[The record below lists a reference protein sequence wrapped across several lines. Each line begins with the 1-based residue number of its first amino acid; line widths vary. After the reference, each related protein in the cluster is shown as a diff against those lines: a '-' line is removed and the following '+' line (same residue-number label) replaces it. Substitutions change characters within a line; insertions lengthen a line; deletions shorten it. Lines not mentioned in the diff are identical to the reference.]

1 MSDSER
7 RFSDDEAREIIKRAL
22 QLQHRKAEDA
32 SSPAGLSLSELE
44 SIAEDVGVS
53 SELVRRAATEVETGE
68 ANAGRSRF
76 LGATITP
83 SETVALDR
91 PLGEDEL
98 EELLIALPS
107 ITGDDGSGDA
117 HRRSLSWSTNS
128 VVAMRTGRSLRIT
141 AHGSDS
147 GGVVRIREELGQV
160 AGGVFGGL
168 MGGVGLGAGFGV
180 GFGVGLGALGSPTFA
195 ALVPIAFVAGSYLLA
210 RGIFRAVSR
219 ARKRHLRRIA
229 ARVREFFDRGRSA
242 TAAD

>member
-22 QLQHRKAEDA
+22 QLQHRKSEDA
-32 SSPAGLSLSELE
+32 SSPEGLSLSELE

-53 SELVRRAATEVETGE
+53 SELVRQAAAEVETGE
-68 ANAGRSRF
+68 ATAGRSRF
-76 LGATITP
+76 LGATTTP

-107 ITGDDGSGDA
+107 ITGDDGTGNA

-128 VVAMRTGRSLRIT
+128 VVSMRTGRSLRIT

-147 GGVVRIREELGQV
+147 GGVVRIREDLGQV

-168 MGGVGLGAGFGV
+168 IGGVGLGAGFGV
-180 GFGVGLGALGSPTFA
+180 GFGVGLGALGSPAFA
-195 ALVPIAFVAGSYLLA
+195 AIVPIAFVGGSYLLA

-219 ARKRHLRRIA
+219 ARRRQVRRVA
-229 ARVREFFDRGRSA
+229 ARVREFFDRGRPA
-242 TAAD
+242 PEAD